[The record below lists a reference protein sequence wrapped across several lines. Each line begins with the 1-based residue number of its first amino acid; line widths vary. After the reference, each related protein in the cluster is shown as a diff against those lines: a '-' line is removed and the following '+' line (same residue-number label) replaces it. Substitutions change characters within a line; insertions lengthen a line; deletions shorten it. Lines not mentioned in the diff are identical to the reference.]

1 MRKAESG
8 LELDEMIP
16 KGIIPNE
23 MIPKVKI
30 NPMTPKMILKVI
42 RRSQNSTNL
51 ILNGEE
57 ACLLNPVSYLI

>member
-23 MIPKVKI
+23 MILKMKI